1 MRHEAH
7 EEYLEAVASSASPVE
22 LVAMLYH
29 AGQHSVREALRHL
42 ERGDIPGRSREITK
56 AAEIIME
63 LAGALD
69 TAHGGQLSARLAGLY
84 EYLLQLLI
92 EANVRQSAEP
102 LCEVARLL
110 GTVGE
115 AWDQLAHRAAASAG
129 DELDESQPWSRVSE
143 GVPEGQT
150 LAWSF

>member
-1 MRHEAH
+1 
-7 EEYLEAVASSASPVE
+7 
-22 LVAMLYH
+22 MLYH
-29 AGQHSVREALRHL
+29 AGQHSVAEALRSL
-42 ERGDIPGRSREITK
+42 EHGDIPGRSREINK

-63 LAGALD
+63 LVGALD
-69 TAHGGQLSARLAGLY
+69 PAHGGQLSARLAGLY

-115 AWDQLAHRAAASAG
+115 AWDELAHRAEAG
-129 DELDESQPWSRVSE
+129 ERHDKSQPWSIVSE
-143 GVPEGQT
+143 EAAEEQT